1 MNQFLNITEIYLC
14 SRTRNDLAKTRPIWE
29 GWRGR
34 GVNLFV
40 YTSLEVRMT
49 LLLLFIGKC
58 LWRVSR
64 AFEVDIIIPGIHDG
78 FSRNFLCR
86 FPVMSVVSL
95 PNGTVVSKMNANDLM
110 ERQSGEE
117 M

>member
-1 MNQFLNITEIYLC
+1 MEGLTRVRRRHYYTRHTRRFLT
-14 SRTRNDLAKTRPIWE
+14 
-29 GWRGR
+29 
-34 GVNLFV
+34 
-40 YTSLEVRMT
+40 
-49 LLLLFIGKC
+49 
-58 LWRVSR
+58 
-64 AFEVDIIIPGIHDG
+64 
-78 FSRNFLCR
+78 NFLCR

>member
-1 MNQFLNITEIYLC
+1 MT
-14 SRTRNDLAKTRPIWE
+14 SRKQDQY
-29 GWRGR
+29 GR
-34 GVNLFV
+34 VGGGGGVSLFV
-40 YTSLEVRMT
+40 YTSLKVSMK

-58 LWRVSR
+58 LWRVSC
-64 AFEVDIIIPGIHDG
+64 AFEVDIIIPDIHDG

>member
-1 MNQFLNITEIYLC
+1 MGGLEGEGGKSLC
-14 SRTRNDLAKTRPIWE
+14 LHI
-29 GWRGR
+29 
-34 GVNLFV
+34 
-40 YTSLEVRMT
+40 SLSMT
-49 LLLLFIGKC
+49 LLLFIGKC